1 MILIEKNLSYYRT
14 INNTNNKTV
23 QQAEIAAMKADFK
36 YDFDSNISC
45 KDVLINGH
53 PHKVIYYIDTDN
65 VLGGKS
71 YKIKMKPD
79 EKLYV
84 GDILTIDEETWFVTE
99 IMKDKM
105 LTITG
110 TLAKSV
116 FTLKFYKNSI
126 YRELPCAITVG
137 TRNYINSHLN
147 KFIRYSISKFTVYCP
162 DLGYLTRAEDMGRRF
177 IINGLCYNIE
187 SIENLTKK
195 DAIGGLIVLE
205 LNDDKICPYDNFEL
219 GIADYYKNIDANNI
233 ANKDKPSDPDI
244 VIKISPNNSEI
255 PLGQSLTL
263 KCSAVG
269 YQGDINCEILNTYEL
284 DNSVKL
290 ISVNKN
296 IYTLEVGAKGKL
308 VGEKIIF
315 RASLSENKRVFTDR
329 IITIKSLV

>member
-1 MILIEKNLSYYRT
+1 MCIEKNLSYYRT

-23 QQAEIAAMKADFK
+23 QQAEIGYMKADFK

-45 KDVLINGH
+45 KDVLINGY
-53 PHKVIYYIDTDN
+53 PHKVIYYVDIDN
-65 VLGGKS
+65 VVGGKS

-110 TLAKSV
+110 VLTKSV
-116 FTLKFYKNSI
+116 FTLKFYKNGI
-126 YRELPCAITVG
+126 YREIPCAITVG
-137 TRNYINSHLN
+137 TKNYINSHIN
-147 KFIRYSISKFTVYCP
+147 KFIRYSTSKFTVYCP
-162 DLGYLTRAEDMGRRF
+162 DLGYLTRLEDMGRRF

-187 SIENLTKK
+187 SIENLTER
-195 DAIGGLIVLE
+195 DTSGGLIVLE
-205 LNDDKICPYDNFEL
+205 LNDDKVSPYDNFEL
-219 GIADYYKNIDANNI
+219 GIADYYKNNSSLNDTVSS
-233 ANKDKPSDPDI
+233 DETSDPDI
-244 VIKISPNNSEI
+244 IIKIFPNDTDI

-263 KCSAVG
+263 NCSATG
-269 YQGDINCEILNTYEL
+269 YQGNINCEIINIDEL

-296 IYTLEVGAKGKL
+296 IYSIEVGTKGKL
-308 VGEKIIF
+308 VGKKIIF
-315 RASLSENKRVFTDR
+315 RASLNENKHIFTDR
-329 IITIKSLV
+329 VITIKSLV